1 MRRILTT
8 LMILLVVLVAG
19 LSSLVLLV
27 NPNDFR
33 SYMVKQVEA
42 RSGYQLQLDG
52 SLRWHVWP
60 RLSILAG
67 RMTLTA
73 PGATAPLVRAD
84 NMRLD
89 VALLPLLSHQ
99 LQVKQV
105 MLKGAVIQLTPQTE
119 AERAQNAPVAPK
131 GTSLPQEPGDRGWSF
146 DIGALQVVDSV
157 LVFQHED
164 DEQVTVRDIRLQME
178 QDANH
183 QAEVDFS
190 GRLNRDQ
197 RDLTLSFSAQVQAG
211 DYPQRLDAQL
221 SQLSWQ
227 LQGAD
232 LPPQGIS
239 GNGSLNAS
247 WQDAAKKLS
256 FSNLSLTAND
266 STLAG
271 SGSVILGDSPVWV
284 LNLQSDKL
292 NLDNL
297 LLHSDILPN
306 GSSDAQM
313 AQATPKLPRPVIANG
328 VKVVPYSGL
337 SGFEGTLA
345 MTAKQISWR
354 GMPFTN
360 VSIAASNQRG
370 LLQITQLEGSLDG
383 GTLSLPGT
391 LDARD
396 GTPQAEFQPKLDN
409 IQIGSLLKAFN
420 YPINMTGKMSLAGD
434 FSGTVIDAN
443 HFRRDW
449 QGQASIEMQNTRTE
463 GLNFQQLVQQAVERS
478 TDVRAQENYDSA
490 TQLDKMTT
498 DIDLDSGI
506 LTLSNIRGSSSLM
519 TLNGKGTLNLLKEE
533 GDLQF
538 AVQVIDG
545 WQGQGK
551 LIDMLKQTAIPLRV
565 YGKWSALNYSLQV
578 DQILRRQLQNEA
590 KRRLNDWAERNKGT
604 QSSKEVQ
611 KLLDKQ

>member
-232 LPPQGIS
+232 LPSQGIS

-247 WQDAAKKLS
+247 WRDAAKKLS

-306 GSSDAQM
+306 GSSDAQR
-313 AQATPKLPRPVIANG
+313 AQATPKQPRPIIANG
-328 VKVVPYSGL
+328 VRVVPYSGL
-337 SGFEGTLA
+337 NGFEGTLA

-604 QSSKEVQ
+604 QSGKDVQ
-611 KLLDKQ
+611 QLLDKQ

>member
-197 RDLTLSFSAQVQAG
+197 RDLTLSFSAQVQAD

-420 YPINMTGKMSLAGD
+420 YPINMTGKMSLTGD

-449 QGQASIEMQNTRTE
+449 QGQASIEIQNTRTE

-538 AVQVIDG
+538 AVQVTDG

-565 YGKWSALNYSLQV
+565 YGKWSELNYSLQV
-578 DQILRRQLQNEA
+578 DQVLRRQLQNEA
-590 KRRLNDWAERNKGT
+590 KRRLNDWAERNKGS
-604 QSSKEVQ
+604 QSGKEVQ

>member
-8 LMILLVVLVAG
+8 LMILLVVLIAG

-221 SQLSWQ
+221 SQINWQ

-232 LPPQGIS
+232 LPAQGIS

-247 WQDAAKKLS
+247 WQDATKKLS

-266 STLAG
+266 SALAG

-306 GSSDAQM
+306 GGSGSQK
-313 AQATPKLPRPVIANG
+313 AQATPKQPRPIIANG
-328 VKVVPYSGL
+328 VKVLPYSGL
-337 SGFEGTLA
+337 SSFEGTLA

-383 GTLSLPGT
+383 GTLSLPGS

-409 IQIGSLLKAFN
+409 IEIGSLLKAFN

-478 TDVRAQENYDSA
+478 SDVRAQENYDSA

-519 TLNGKGTLNLLKEE
+519 TMSGKGTLDLLKEE

-551 LIDMLKQTAIPLRV
+551 LVDMLKQTAIPLRV

-578 DQILRRQLQNEA
+578 DQVLRRQLQNEA
-590 KRRLNDWAERNKGT
+590 KRRLNDWVERNKGT
-604 QSSKEVQ
+604 QSGKDVQ

>member
-490 TQLDKMTT
+490 TQLDEMTT

-545 WQGQGK
+545 WQGQGR
-551 LIDMLKQTAIPLRV
+551 LVDMLKQTAIPLRV

-604 QSSKEVQ
+604 QSGKEVQ

>member
-396 GTPQAEFQPKLDN
+396 GTPQAEFQPKLNN

-490 TQLDKMTT
+490 TQLDEMTT

-545 WQGQGK
+545 WQGQGR
-551 LIDMLKQTAIPLRV
+551 LVDMLKQTAIPLRV

-604 QSSKEVQ
+604 QSGKEVQ

>member
-247 WQDAAKKLS
+247 WQDATKKLS

-545 WQGQGK
+545 WQGQGR
-551 LIDMLKQTAIPLRV
+551 LVDMLKQTAIPLRV

-604 QSSKEVQ
+604 QSGKEVQ

>member
-89 VALLPLLSHQ
+89 VALWPLLSHQ

-131 GTSLPQEPGDRGWSF
+131 GTSLPQEPGERGWSF

-221 SQLSWQ
+221 SQVNWQ

-232 LPPQGIS
+232 LPAQGIS
-239 GNGSLNAS
+239 GNGSLNVS

-266 STLAG
+266 SSLAG
-271 SGSVILGDSPVWV
+271 SGCVILGESPVWV

-306 GSSDAQM
+306 GGSDVQK
-313 AQATPKLPRPVIANG
+313 AQATPKQPRPVIANG
-328 VKVVPYSGL
+328 VKVLPYSGL

-345 MTAKQISWR
+345 MAAKQISWR

-360 VSIAASNQRG
+360 VSIAASNQHG

-409 IQIGSLLKAFN
+409 IEIGSLLKAFN

-506 LTLSNIRGSSSLM
+506 LTLSNIRGASSLM
-519 TLNGKGTLNLLKEE
+519 TVNGKGTLNLLKEE

-538 AVQVIDG
+538 AVQVIGG

-551 LIDMLKQTAIPLRV
+551 LVDMLKQTAIPLRV

-578 DQILRRQLQNEA
+578 DQVLRRQLQNEA

-604 QSSKEVQ
+604 QSGKDVQ

>member
-306 GSSDAQM
+306 GGNGVQK
-313 AQATPKLPRPVIANG
+313 AQATPKQPRPIIANG
-328 VKVVPYSGL
+328 VRVVPYSGL

-490 TQLDKMTT
+490 TQLDEMTT

-604 QSSKEVQ
+604 QSGKEVQ

>member
-164 DEQVTVRDIRLQME
+164 DEQVTVRDIRLQLE

-538 AVQVIDG
+538 AVQVTDG

-565 YGKWSALNYSLQV
+565 YGKWSELNYSLQV
-578 DQILRRQLQNEA
+578 DQVLRRQLQNEA
-590 KRRLNDWAERNKGT
+590 KRRLNDWAERNKGS
-604 QSSKEVQ
+604 QSGKEVQ

>member
-247 WQDAAKKLS
+247 WQDATKKLS

-306 GSSDAQM
+306 GGNGVQK
-313 AQATPKLPRPVIANG
+313 AQATPKQPRPIIANG
-328 VKVVPYSGL
+328 VRVVPYSGL

-578 DQILRRQLQNEA
+578 DQIRRRQLQNEA

-604 QSSKEVQ
+604 QSGKEVQ

>member
-391 LDARD
+391 LDTRD
-396 GTPQAEFQPKLDN
+396 GTPQSEFQPKLDN

-538 AVQVIDG
+538 AVQVTDG

-565 YGKWSALNYSLQV
+565 YGKWSELNYSLQV
-578 DQILRRQLQNEA
+578 DQVLRRQLQNEA

-604 QSSKEVQ
+604 QSGKEVQ